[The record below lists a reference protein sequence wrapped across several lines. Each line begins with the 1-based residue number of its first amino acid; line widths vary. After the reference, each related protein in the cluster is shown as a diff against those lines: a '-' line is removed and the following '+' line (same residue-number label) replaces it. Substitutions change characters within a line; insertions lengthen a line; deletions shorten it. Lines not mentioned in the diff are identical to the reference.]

1 MSATIAAPR
10 RPRRGLHMGLALLAF
25 DLVCVP
31 SAFWIAYH
39 VRFGQAWHAVTV
51 DGAGDYAKGAALLT
65 AIWVALIWRQ
75 DGYARGFRGAG
86 APAIRLRTL
95 LVTGCTAIG
104 VLMAISF
111 LYRDLLLS
119 RQVYLTT
126 TGLALGAMVAARG
139 AVRALERDLAAS
151 GVGVR
156 RILVLG
162 RDAASRDFAER
173 LRDESPAYAILEAP
187 DGDAPIDVDRIV
199 AIHRADPV
207 DKIVLSLPELDRASP
222 RDACVPQWI
231 ALLNVCEAEGISLY
245 AIPNAFNV
253 VVTEREVASLS
264 GVPLIRLRDAAL
276 HPAWSVV
283 KRGFDVTVAAAVL
296 AIGMPLWAAICVA
309 VRATSRGPV
318 FFRQTRV
325 GLHGRRFDM
334 YKFRS
339 MRVGAEREF
348 EDLVDV
354 DGLAVPGVKLAADDR
369 VTPIGRWLR
378 RTSLDEIPQLVNVLR
393 GEMSLVGPRPEIPR
407 LVERYDALQR
417 RRLKG
422 KPGITGFQQVVA
434 RNEPLAGAVAH
445 DLTYLKE
452 QGLLFDLYILGRTIP
467 AMWRGR

>member
-1 MSATIAAPR
+1 
-10 RPRRGLHMGLALLAF
+10 MGLALLAF
-25 DLVCVP
+25 DLACIP

-39 VRFGQAWHAVTV
+39 VRFGAAWHTVTTV
-51 DGAGDYAKGAALLT
+51 GAGDYAKGASLLT

-126 TGLALGAMVAARG
+126 TALALGAMIAARG
-139 AVRALERDLAAS
+139 AIRAVERDLAS
-151 GVGVR
+151 GGVGVR

-162 RDAASRDFAER
+162 RDAASREFAER
-173 LRDESPAYAILEAP
+173 LRDESPIYSILESP
-187 DGDAPIDVDRIV
+187 DGEAPIDLERIEAV
-199 AIHRADPV
+199 HRAHPL
-207 DKIVLSLPELDRASP
+207 DKIVLSLPALDRATP

-231 ALLNVCEAEGISLY
+231 ALLNFCEAEGISLY

-264 GVPLIRLRDAAL
+264 GVPLIRLRDAAV

-283 KRGFDVTVAAAVL
+283 KRMIDVVAASAVL
-296 AIGMPLWAAICVA
+296 AVGMPLWATIA
-309 VRATSRGPV
+309 VVVRVTSRGPV
-318 FFRQTRV
+318 FFRQTRI
-325 GLHGRRFDM
+325 GLHGRPFEM

-339 MRVGAEREF
+339 MRVGAEAEF
-348 EDLVDV
+348 GDLVDV
-354 DGLAVPGVKLAADDR
+354 DALSVPGVKLDADAR

-393 GEMSLVGPRPEIPR
+393 GEMSLVGPRPEIPQ
-407 LVERYDALQR
+407 LVARYDALQR

-452 QGLLFDLYILGRTIP
+452 QGLLFDLYILGRTVP